1 MPILLLAMLLPHQ
14 PVGSFG
20 SYGLLSPVCR
30 SLATAFEIWGHATDE
45 GFFARTEAGMISE
58 GAPDDPTRDP
68 VYYDPTFEYLR
79 AIGFEVI

>member
-1 MPILLLAMLLPHQ
+1 
-14 PVGSFG
+14 
-20 SYGLLSPVCR
+20 
-30 SLATAFEIWGHATDE
+30 
-45 GFFARTEAGMISE
+45 MISE